1 MAKKGIT
8 VWLFST
14 LTFAAILHL
23 IDATYTLVL
32 NNQIKLLPLYPFIGE
47 ELQTIT
53 PIIYFLGS
61 TITALTLWG
70 ITCAIAFENPV
81 ETFLNKIL
89 SDAKKQSTVEA
100 QILNEKG
107 EILDVMNETVE
118 MNNTLLAQ
126 VKDMTYNIRTE
137 VKEIQPLKEN
147 VEKLRKELSHLKR
160 EIKKF
165 EENMKQP
172 NKCPTCKKTILPDF
186 KICPYC
192 GENTKLIPETLI
204 KLKDYR

>member
-1 MAKKGIT
+1 LAKKGIT

-89 SDAKKQSTVEA
+89 SDAKKQYC
-100 QILNEKG
+100 QI
-107 EILDVMNETVE
+107 
-118 MNNTLLAQ
+118 
-126 VKDMTYNIRTE
+126 
-137 VKEIQPLKEN
+137 
-147 VEKLRKELSHLKR
+147 S
-160 EIKKF
+160 KF
-165 EENMKQP
+165 
-172 NKCPTCKKTILPDF
+172 
-186 KICPYC
+186 CPYC